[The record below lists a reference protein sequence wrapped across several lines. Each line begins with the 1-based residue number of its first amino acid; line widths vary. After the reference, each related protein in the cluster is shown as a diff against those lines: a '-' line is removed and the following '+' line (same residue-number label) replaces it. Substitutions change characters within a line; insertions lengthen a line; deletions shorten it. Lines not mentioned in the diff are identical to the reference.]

1 MRGRKGCSASRI
13 AATKARLSACT
24 HVANRSHLLC
34 LCHTQRFGLG
44 SRCVSCRG
52 GGRRDAESWHGS
64 LRRDDVD
71 TPSCAPWSRTAFP
84 TSDDRGVDRP
94 GATTVVELRAATRAI
109 SRCVEEV
116 SKAGELGERPLRRRI
131 AGVINFRLISAG
143 WQPQAPSRH
152 GISAWN
158 TSAFGIADIAP
169 ERRILQFGRTDWEAY
184 GKRELL

>member
-13 AATKARLSACT
+13 AATKARLSA
-24 HVANRSHLLC
+24 AR
-34 LCHTQRFGLG
+34 HTQRFGVG
-44 SRCVSCRG
+44 GRCVSCRG
-52 GGRRDAESWHGS
+52 GGRRDAESWHRS

-116 SKAGELGERPLRRRI
+116 SKAGELRERPLRRRI